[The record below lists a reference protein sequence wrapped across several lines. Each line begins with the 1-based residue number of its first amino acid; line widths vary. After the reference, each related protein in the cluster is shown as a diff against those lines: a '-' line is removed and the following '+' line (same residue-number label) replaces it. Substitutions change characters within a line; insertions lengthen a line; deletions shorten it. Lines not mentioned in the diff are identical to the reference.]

1 METQELIGLLLHEQT
16 EEGGSAVALYDAREV
31 EAYHRV
37 LAPAAQHLGA
47 RVLKALDPEAFLDGD
62 EFPTNLHTLLMKGG
76 PARLRLFHHELDR
89 LRGRSWRLFESRLGF
104 DEHGHL
110 IATATLDG
118 AVLSP
123 PFHGGALWPPK
134 RALDLT
140 RSFLAEDDH
149 GRLGL
154 VARAAIQPVLDRA
167 QTQAEGMAVLKE
179 PVPLRPLDEAAPE
192 RWIEGVYVV
201 SGEVGLMVLGPKGSE
216 TWYLDAV
223 FAAPAEIGIPD
234 VRWQES
240 A

>member
-37 LAPAAQHLGA
+37 LAPAAMHLGA

-62 EFPTNLHTLLMKGG
+62 EFPTNLHTLLMKG

-118 AVLSP
+118 AVISP

-140 RSFLAEDDH
+140 RSFLAEDGR

-154 VARAAIQPVLDRA
+154 VARAAVQPALD
-167 QTQAEGMAVLKE
+167 QARSHPEGMVVLKE
-179 PVPLRPLDEAAPE
+179 PVPLRPLDDEMPE

-201 SGEVGLMVLGPKGSE
+201 LGEVGLMALGPKGSE
-216 TWYLDAV
+216 TWFLDAV
-223 FAAPAEIGIPD
+223 FAAPTEIGIPD
-234 VRWQES
+234 VPWQES